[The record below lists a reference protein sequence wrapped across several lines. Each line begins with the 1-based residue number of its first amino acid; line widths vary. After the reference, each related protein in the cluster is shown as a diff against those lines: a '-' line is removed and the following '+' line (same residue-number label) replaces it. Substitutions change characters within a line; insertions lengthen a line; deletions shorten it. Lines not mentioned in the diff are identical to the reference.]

1 MSAKH
6 PHRFLSLNAHGQVGI
21 FETSG
26 NEDCHV
32 ILRGGSAGT
41 NYDAKSVDA
50 ACAALT
56 KAGLRPQGM
65 IDFSHANSSK
75 QHKRQTVVGHDVGP
89 QIAAGDD
96 RVIGVTIES
105 HLEIGRASC
114 RERVCQY
121 V

>member
-26 NEDCHV
+26 NEDCRV

-56 KAGLRPQGM
+56 KAGLRPQVM
-65 IDFSHANSSK
+65 IDFSHANSSSSEEHTSELQSLMRTSYAVFCLK
-75 QHKRQTVVGHDVGP
+75 HKTGLRTTTPDKNRH
-89 QIAAGDD
+89 
-96 RVIGVTIES
+96 S
-105 HLEIGRASC
+105 HNHTRK
-114 RERVCQY
+114 
-121 V
+121 

>member
-56 KAGLRPQGM
+56 KAGLRPQVM

-75 QHKRQTVVGHDVGP
+75 QHKRQTVVGTDVGHK
-89 QIAAGDD
+89 IAGGDD
-96 RVIGVTIES
+96 RVIGA
-105 HLEIGRASC
+105 LGRASC
-114 RERVCQY
+114 RERVW
-121 V
+121 